1 MRLMPALGS
10 LGPRTLERSFM
21 SVTYA
26 NPFTPHFSVGLDMF
40 CNHRWGFEV
49 TAAPPR
55 YSIPYVQIKRV
66 RAQLR
71 LLAWWCHTWKVLACR
86 NGSLS
91 AYCAPTCETHNLRV
105 LTRHAISCL
114 SLNIGSFRC
123 DRYYGQEEFRPN
135 GHRLYMRT
143 HVQPSYCISLI
154 LSGYLPPSVIDSRA
168 IHVYIFLLSNVST
181 KAYMNQ
187 CSARTG

>member
-1 MRLMPALGS
+1 VCAHTPSSDDLWSTLSTGRRLMRLMPALGS

-105 LTRHAISCL
+105 LTRHAISFVSPSIL
-114 SLNIGSFRC
+114 
-123 DRYYGQEEFRPN
+123 DRFDAIVTMGKKN
-135 GHRLYMRT
+135 
-143 HVQPSYCISLI
+143 
-154 LSGYLPPSVIDSRA
+154 SGLTDTGY
-168 IHVYIFLLSNVST
+168 T
-181 KAYMNQ
+181 
-187 CSARTG
+187 CARTYSRVTVYR

>member
-1 MRLMPALGS
+1 MCAHTPSSDDLWSTLSTGRRLMRLMPALGS

-40 CNHRWGFEV
+40 CNHRWDFEV

-86 NGSLS
+86 NCSLS
-91 AYCAPTCETHNLRV
+91 AYCTPVDPQL
-105 LTRHAISCL
+105 
-114 SLNIGSFRC
+114 
-123 DRYYGQEEFRPN
+123 
-135 GHRLYMRT
+135 
-143 HVQPSYCISLI
+143 
-154 LSGYLPPSVIDSRA
+154 
-168 IHVYIFLLSNVST
+168 
-181 KAYMNQ
+181 
-187 CSARTG
+187 ARTYALKPSTLDRFDEIVTMGRKNSGLTDTGHSCARTYSRVTVYR